1 MKKLDMDRIK
11 KNLYMHNSHNDR
23 YKNVCYKFAC
33 LKYNPYN
40 QINIYFK
47 LVNLNYFKSNLI
59 TH

>member
-1 MKKLDMDRIK
+1 MDRIK
-11 KNLYMHNSHNDR
+11 KNLYMYNSHNDR

-33 LKYNPYN
+33 LKYNPNN